1 MKKKEIPVGCNADF
15 APDGWVTPRSV
26 VLPDGRAVAVVK
38 VLSVKPFET
47 IRGRAGNVFR
57 CETADGL
64 LVICY
69 DHRQNVGLLWP
80 EG

>member
-1 MKKKEIPVGCNADF
+1 MKKETPVSCNADF

-26 VLPDGRAVAVVK
+26 TLPGGRAVAIGK
-38 VLSVKPFET
+38 VLSVTPFET

-64 LVICY
+64 LVLCF
-69 DHRQNVGLLWP
+69 DHRQNVWFLRP